1 MNKRKF
7 KCLVKTAKQTAGT
20 SVAHCRRSLLYP
32 EGPLRGIS
40 LLLFLVL
47 LLVASVPAWPY
58 SRTWGYGPS
67 GTVGAGVIVMLWLV
81 LTGQV

>member
-1 MNKRKF
+1 M
-7 KCLVKTAKQTAGT
+7 AGNGSCGASQIT
-20 SVAHCRRSLLYP
+20 VRPGGLLQ
-32 EGPLRGIS
+32 GIS
-40 LLLFLVL
+40 LLLFMVL

-81 LTGQV
+81 LTGQA

>member
-1 MNKRKF
+1 M
-7 KCLVKTAKQTAGT
+7 
-20 SVAHCRRSLLYP
+20 
-32 EGPLRGIS
+32 RGIS

-58 SRTWGYGPS
+58 SRTWGFGPS

>member
-1 MNKRKF
+1 M
-7 KCLVKTAKQTAGT
+7 
-20 SVAHCRRSLLYP
+20 H
-32 EGPLRGIS
+32 GIS
-40 LLLFLVL
+40 LLLFLDL

-67 GTVGAGVIVMLWLV
+67 GTVGAGLIVMLWLV

>member
-1 MNKRKF
+1 M
-7 KCLVKTAKQTAGT
+7 A
-20 SVAHCRRSLLYP
+20 VARHCTSLLYP
-32 EGPLRGIS
+32 EGLLRGVS

-81 LTGQV
+81 LTGRV